1 MANISETLRIQDQF
15 SSVFERFSSIG
26 ERVSQTLDKINNRLD
41 ENGNKQEQAAKK
53 TDTHNNAAKRC
64 TASVDGLAA
73 SVGKLVAVIGGLA
86 TIRAFVGLSD
96 QITQTQAR
104 LNAIKGEYA
113 DVAELNDAIFA
124 AAQRSRGSY
133 LDMASSVASLKAQTG
148 DVFASTAEAV
158 RFTELL
164 NKQFTISGTSASG
177 VASTMY
183 NLTQALATGVLR
195 GNDLQMVLSN
205 SPALI
210 QKISDYMGVTIGEI
224 REMAQDGKITADIV
238 KNAIMGA
245 GEEIDAEFEKM
256 PMTFGQAVQ
265 KLKNEGIRAIEPL
278 RQAFSNFVN
287 SEAFE
292 NMMATISTGIE
303 VLATIATEA
312 FNGIAA
318 AVDWASQN
326 TDILINALGI
336 VGGAYL
342 ALQAVSVGSA
352 LASAAAWAVAHW
364 PILLLGAV
372 LGMVA
377 ANAISMGM
385 TFQEVGTF
393 VGQVFGFI
401 YAVGYNAFAGLWN
414 VIASFAEFFANVW
427 NDPLG
432 ATVRLFQSVFDSI
445 LGMVEATANAIDAL
459 LGSNLS
465 GAVAGFRGK
474 LAGWVSDKFGDNAVQ
489 IQRMANI
496 DTAETMAS
504 FGEIGGNLGGKI
516 DKLGGS
522 VEGLTNSLGD
532 LGDFEVPDYS
542 GAGAGGSGKK
552 ANVGTVDKVKEA
564 KLSDEDVKLYRD
576 LAERR
581 YMANVELQTLA
592 PSISVSIPES
602 AAKNLTSEDVANKL
616 KVMLIQQAAAHTSV
630 AHAH

>member
-15 SSVFERFSSIG
+15 SSVFERFTSIG
-26 ERVSQTLDKINNRLD
+26 ERVGQTLDKVNTRLD
-41 ENGNKQEQAAKK
+41 ENGNKQEQAARK

-64 TASVDGLAA
+64 QASVDGLAS
-73 SVGKLVAVIGGLA
+73 SVGRLVAVIGGLA
-86 TIRAFVGLSD
+86 TVRAFVGLSD

-164 NKQFTISGTSASG
+164 NKQFVLSGTSASG

-245 GEEIDAEFEKM
+245 GEEIDAQFEKM
-256 PMTFGQAVQ
+256 PMTFGQAMQ
-265 KLKNEGIRAIEPL
+265 KVKNEGVRAIEPL
-278 RQAFSNFVN
+278 RTAFTNFVN
-287 SEAFE
+287 SETFDR
-292 NMMATISTGIE
+292 MMGTISNGIE
-303 VLATIATEA
+303 VLTTIGTEA
-312 FNGIAA
+312 FNGLAA
-318 AVDWASQN
+318 AADWAAQN
-326 TDILINALGI
+326 SDVLITALGL

-352 LASAAAWAVAHW
+352 LASAAAWAIAHW
-364 PILLLGAV
+364 PVLLLGAA
-372 LGMVA
+372 LGMA
-377 ANAISMGM
+377 AAAAINAGM

-393 VGQVFGFI
+393 VGTVFGFI

-414 VIASFAEFFANVW
+414 VVASFAEFFANVW

-474 LAGWVSDKFGDNAVQ
+474 LSGWVSEKFGDNAVK

-496 DTAETMAS
+496 DTATTMNTFAD
-504 FGEIGGNLGGKI
+504 FGGNLGGKI
-516 DKLGGS
+516 DRIGNT
-522 VEGLTNSLGD
+522 VDGLTD
-532 LGDFEVPDYS
+532 TLGDFGNFEIPDYS
-542 GAGAGGSGKK
+542 GGGSGGSGKK
-552 ANVGTVDKVKEA
+552 ANVGTVDKVKNV
-564 KLSDEDVKLYRD
+564 KLSDEDVKIYRD
-576 LAERR
+576 LAERK

-592 PSISVSIPES
+592 PNISVSIPES

-616 KVMLIQQAAAHTSV
+616 KAILIEQAAAHTAV
-630 AHAH
+630 AYAH